1 MSLSD
6 VQSLLTAEL
15 ARGPKVL
22 SIQVSQQTFAELP
35 VNADGRPLP
44 LLVNDNLIQVKGAA
58 HHRADWVVLIDVG
71 AGGKRVP
78 IRPEGS
84 SNEENQVHRKVA
96 ARVLDDTT
104 SIGDLD
110 WLVGRVLD
118 GSPCEALTAAYAA
131 IRAEGGTDKEA
142 LASLEKTW
150 VEPEPEPE
158 VEAESVPAKP
168 AKKAAKT
175 TKAAAKKA

>member
-15 ARGPKVL
+15 VRGPKVL
-22 SIQVSQQTFAELP
+22 SVQVSQETFAELP
-35 VNADGRPLP
+35 VNAEGRPLP
-44 LLVNDNLIQVKGAA
+44 LSVNDNLIPVKQVP

-71 AGGKRVP
+71 AGGKRIP

-104 SIGDLD
+104 AIGDLD

-158 VEAESVPAKP
+158 VEEEAPPAKP
-168 AKKAAKT
+168 AKKTAAAK
-175 TKAAAKKA
+175 KAAAKKA